1 MIPYGKKT
9 YTAKLW
15 KPGLIPHFFNLATD
29 LSEPNFSL
37 CTSGLPVNGNI
48 SAYSLNIFTPMQQCK
63 LILALLCISQA
74 IFAQKT
80 DSTKQNEHLALY
92 RRALEYNDLGSA
104 AYSLTG
110 YLLHGGEEK
119 FNDTLALVY
128 YNMNNL
134 GGAYKLAGE
143 INAKDPKNV
152 TALTLL
158 ADISGRAGEVKKS
171 LEWYEKL
178 VEIAGS
184 PYNYYQL
191 ATKQFVLER
200 NLECKQSLQKVIA
213 DSAQAKEQKVRLD
226 IGEGYG
232 EDVPVLA
239 AAMNMMGAIAYKE
252 KDNTAAAGWYTKAI
266 SVFPQFVI
274 AKQNLEEL
282 KKPATPAKP
291 GATTKPPVKKT

>member
-1 MIPYGKKT
+1 MNLKFVHIRILFKPT
-9 YTAKLW
+9 FMKLF
-15 KPGLIPHFFNLATD
+15 ILAF
-29 LSEPNFSL
+29 FSL
-37 CTSGLPVNGNI
+37 LVI
-48 SAYSLNIFTPMQQCK
+48 SAN
-63 LILALLCISQA
+63 
-74 IFAQKT
+74 AQNDNK
-80 DSTKQNEHLALY
+80 TKQEEYLSLY
-92 RRALEYNDLGSA
+92 RRAIAYNDLGSA

-110 YLLHGGEEK
+110 FLQYGGDEK
-119 FNDTLALVY
+119 YNDSLAIVY

-143 INAKDPKNV
+143 INAKDPKNIA
-152 TALTLL
+152 ALTLL

-178 VEIAGS
+178 IAVSPS

-200 NLECKQSLQKVIA
+200 NLECKESLQKVIS
-213 DSAQAKEQKVRLD
+213 DSVQAKEQRVRLD

-232 EDVPVLA
+232 EDVPVSA

-252 KDNTAAAGWYTKAI
+252 KDKEAAAAWYKKALE
-266 SVFPQFVI
+266 VFPQFVI

-282 KKPATPAKP
+282 NKPAAPAKTAP
-291 GATTKPPVKKT
+291 VAKPPVKKN

>member
-1 MIPYGKKT
+1 MKQR
-9 YTAKLW
+9 
-15 KPGLIPHFFNLATD
+15 
-29 LSEPNFSL
+29 
-37 CTSGLPVNGNI
+37 
-48 SAYSLNIFTPMQQCK
+48 IFLVFALFGT
-63 LILALLCISQA
+63 ILAS
-74 IFAQKT
+74 AQKADT
-80 DSTKQNEHLALY
+80 TKQNEYLSLY
-92 RRALEYNDLGSA
+92 RRALNYNDLGSA
-104 AYSLTG
+104 AYAVG
-110 YLLHGGEEK
+110 AYLHHGGAAN
-119 FNDTLALVY
+119 FNDTLALIY

-143 INAKDPKNV
+143 INEKDPKNA

-178 VEIAGS
+178 IEVSPS
-184 PYNYYQL
+184 PYNQYQL
-191 ATKQFVLER
+191 ATKQFLLER

-213 DSAQAKEQKVRLD
+213 DSAQAKEQMVRLD

-252 KDNTAAAGWYTKAI
+252 KDNALAKDWYQKAVN
-266 SVFPQFVI
+266 VFPQFVI

-282 KKPATPAKP
+282 NKPAAPAKPATPAKP
-291 GATTKPPVKKT
+291 PVKKG

>member
-1 MIPYGKKT
+1 MQHL
-9 YTAKLW
+9 KL
-15 KPGLIPHFFNLATD
+15 LLV
-29 LSEPNFSL
+29 LVL
-37 CTSGLPVNGNI
+37 C
-48 SAYSLNIFTPMQQCK
+48 
-63 LILALLCISQA
+63 SQA
-74 IFAQKT
+74 VFAQQT
-80 DSTKQNEHLALY
+80 DTTKQKEHLALY
-92 RRALEYNDLGSA
+92 RKALEYNDLGSA

-110 YLLHGGEEK
+110 YLYYGGQAT

-143 INAKDPKNV
+143 INEKDPKNE

-178 VEIAGS
+178 VVISPS
-184 PYNYYQL
+184 PYNFYQL
-191 ATKQFVLER
+191 GTKQFILER
-200 NLECKQSLQKVIA
+200 NLECKQSLQKVIT

-239 AAMNMMGAIAYKE
+239 AAMNMMGAIAFKE
-252 KDNTAAAGWYTKAI
+252 KDNKAAADWYAKAL

-282 KKPATPAKP
+282 KKPATPAK
-291 GATTKPPVKKT
+291 APVKKG